1 MLTKAWETYLQ
12 MVATNSKMELHN
24 TKCFGKF
31 TVRLML
37 FLTQKQKMSK
47 ETKSWD
53 SMHDILAAFTQ
64 EVQDPPTS
72 SSGTEEPATAEAL
85 EVKDILKASP
95 KEVAQLQ
102 NHHMKIDALHLGI
115 SIGKLCLFL
124 FFCHISFLWPYCCL
138 AQVCELQRAWHQSLP
153 AQKHW

>member
-1 MLTKAWETYLQ
+1 M
-12 MVATNSKMELHN
+12 
-24 TKCFGKF
+24 F
-31 TVRLML
+31 

-72 SSGTEEPATAEAL
+72 SSTGIEEPATAEAL

-102 NHHMKIDALHLGI
+102 NHHMKIGTLHLGI
-115 SIGKLCLFL
+115 SIGKFFLFL
-124 FFCHISFLWPYCCL
+124 FFCYISFLWPYCCL
-138 AQVCELQRAWHQSLP
+138 DQVYELQRAWHQNLP